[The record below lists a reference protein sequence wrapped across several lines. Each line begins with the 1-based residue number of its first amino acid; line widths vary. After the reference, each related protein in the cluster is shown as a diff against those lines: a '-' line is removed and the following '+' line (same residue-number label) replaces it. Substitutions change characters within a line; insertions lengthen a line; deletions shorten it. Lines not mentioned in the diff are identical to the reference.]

1 MDPHMSTPLPLQ
13 PIDGPLAWQ
22 GSEYAGNRNWAFR
35 LQPDDIAELERACAR
50 IEAEQLPFADIS
62 KENFPLPGLGKRL
75 ADMRRD
81 LRSGCGFALIKGLDI
96 SRYAEP
102 SVRRMFLGISA
113 HLGISVSQSF
123 RGDYL
128 GDVMNYGEPGN
139 ERPYRRGGLLE
150 MHRDP
155 CDIVGLLCYRQAKA
169 GGLSRVASAAA
180 VWNIFLAERPE
191 LLEPLRQGF
200 RLYITKDD
208 RTGESPVT
216 ALRIPVFT
224 ADPDGLIHCTYIAEL
239 AESGVD
245 KGGEAWAPKA
255 QEALAFFNEVTQ
267 REGVYLDMNIER
279 GDIQFL
285 NNRTTVHGRTDY
297 DDWPEM
303 ERRRL
308 MLRVWLM
315 CPDWP
320 QPPTAVNRLL
330 FGKVDRAGGGVGRR
344 VSAVA

>member
-1 MDPHMSTPLPLQ
+1 MDPEAVTTLTAQ
-13 PIDGPLAWQ
+13 PIDGPLAWHGQ
-22 GSEYAGNRNWAFR
+22 DYSSNRSWAFR
-35 LQPDDIAELERACAR
+35 LEPHEIAELEHACAGLDAGPSNF
-50 IEAEQLPFADIS
+50 AEIS
-62 KENFPLPGLGKRL
+62 KENFPLPKLGQRL
-75 ADMRRD
+75 AHMRRE
-81 LRSGCGFALIKGLDI
+81 LRSGCGFTLIKGIDVT
-96 SRYAEP
+96 RYSELVA
-102 SVRRMFLGISA
+102 RRMFLGISA
-113 HLGISVSQSF
+113 HLGTSVSQSF

-128 GDVMNYGEPGN
+128 GDVMNYGEAGN
-139 ERPYRRGGLLE
+139 ERPYRRGGHLE

-155 CDIVGLLCYRQAKA
+155 CDIVGLLCYRQAKS

-180 VWNIFLAERPE
+180 VWNIFLAERPDLVAP
-191 LLEPLRQGF
+191 LLQGF

-208 RTGESPVT
+208 RAGESPVT

-224 ADPDGLIHCTYIAEL
+224 ADPDGTIHCTYIAEL
-239 AESGVD
+239 AEAGVD
-245 KGGEAWAPKA
+245 KGGEAWTPKA
-255 QEALAFFNEVTQ
+255 REALAFFNEVTQ

-297 DDWPEM
+297 QDWPEL

-308 MLRVWLM
+308 MFRVWLM

-330 FGKVDRAGGGVGRR
+330 FGQTDRAGGGVGRR
-344 VSAVA
+344 AAVVA